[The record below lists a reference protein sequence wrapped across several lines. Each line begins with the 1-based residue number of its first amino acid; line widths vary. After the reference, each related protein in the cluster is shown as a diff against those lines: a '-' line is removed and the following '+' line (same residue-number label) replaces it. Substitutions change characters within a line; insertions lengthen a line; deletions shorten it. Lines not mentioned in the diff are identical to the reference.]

1 MSNLDSLHNS
11 KESKAFVT
19 KTAIAMAGSVD
30 SGKSSFVG
38 VCTTGILD
46 DGRGSARA
54 TVAKHKHEIDAG
66 KTSDISTRILK
77 LEGGRALTFID
88 LCGHEKYLKT
98 TARGISGHFPDYGCL
113 IVSPQREVTIV
124 TPQHYK
130 LLISQ
135 NIPIFIIISR
145 VDVTLEASYVS
156 TREKIIKLLK
166 TGGQKAEFV
175 NGYRHYKA
183 QESKKFTEE
192 EFQAK
197 KDKDV
202 KTITENLTL
211 NRMGKQVTVPVITVS
226 NVDGYYIDVCKA
238 VMNKLEPRD
247 IWNQNSDN
255 NRIINIFC
263 KKLGLERSEI
273 NNKFTG
279 SKFHVDTAFTVQGIG
294 LVVSGILMG
303 DPIKTGDVLNIGP
316 FGSDFVQVKVRS
328 MHNNNRE
335 PLSIIEDHGRG
346 CLSITFPKKTD
357 IQIKKPNIRK
367 GIVLVTRDQVP
378 NICYRFKAAIF
389 VFDKSV
395 SIKPYYSPVINIGT
409 VCQAARVL
417 EDDTFTEEVVD
428 SGGGGKRIVKKVM
441 GPGDIAAMWFKFRQ
455 RPEHVIPGS
464 ILTFRS
470 GEIHG
475 VGIILETLPIGQ
487 DNDAQPDAA
496 KRRNMPG
503 NSSKAPSTIKYKT
516 VDISV

>member
-1 MSNLDSLHNS
+1 MSTLN
-11 KESKAFVT
+11 ESKAFVT
-19 KTAIAMAGSVD
+19 KTAIAMAGPVD

-38 VCTTGILD
+38 VCTTGVLD

-77 LEGGRALTFID
+77 LEGGKALTFID

-98 TARGISGHFPDYGCL
+98 TARGISGHFPDYGCI

-130 LLISQ
+130 LLLSQ
-135 NIPIFIIISR
+135 NIPVFIIISR
-145 VDVTLEASYVS
+145 VDVTLEASYKS
-156 TREKIIKLLK
+156 TREKITKLLR
-166 TGGQKAEFV
+166 TGGQKPEFV
-175 NGYRHYKA
+175 NGYKHYMA
-183 QESKKFTEE
+183 LGSDKFTDDEYRE
-192 EFQAK
+192 K
-197 KDKDV
+197 KNKDIA
-202 KTITENLTL
+202 TITENLML
-211 NRMGKQVTVPVITVS
+211 NKRGKQATVPVITVS

-247 IWNQNSDN
+247 IWNQDSNN
-255 NRIINIFC
+255 NRIVKIFLDKLKLNHSDINT
-263 KKLGLERSEI
+263 
-273 NNKFTG
+273 KFSG
-279 SKFHVDTAFTVQGIG
+279 SKFHVDTAFNVDGIG

-303 DPIKTGDVLNIGP
+303 EPVKTGDLLNIGP
-316 FGSDFVQVKVRS
+316 FGSDFVQVKIRS

-335 PLSIIEDHGRG
+335 SVSVLEDHGRG
-346 CLSITFPKKTD
+346 CLNITFPKKNT
-357 IQIKKPNIRK
+357 IQIKKSNIRK
-367 GIVLVTRDQVP
+367 GIVLVTQDQVP
-378 NICYRFKAAIF
+378 NICFRFKAAIF
-389 VFDKSV
+389 IFDKSV

-409 VCQAARVL
+409 VCQSARVL

-428 SGGGGKRIVKKVM
+428 SVNGGNRVVKKVM

-475 VGIILETLPIGQ
+475 VGIVLETLPIGQ
-487 DNDAQPDAA
+487 DDDAKPDET
-496 KRRNMPG
+496 KKKNRIG
-503 NSSKAPSTIKYKT
+503 NAGKAPININYKK
-516 VDISV
+516 VDISI

>member
-1 MSNLDSLHNS
+1 MSTLNNA
-11 KESKAFVT
+11 KAFVT
-19 KTAIAMAGSVD
+19 KTAIAMAGPVD

-38 VCTTGILD
+38 VCTTGVLD

-77 LEGGRALTFID
+77 LDGGKALTFID

-98 TARGISGHFPDYGCL
+98 TARGISGHFPDYGCI

-130 LLISQ
+130 LLLSQ
-135 NIPIFIIISR
+135 NIPVFIIISR
-145 VDVTLEASYVS
+145 VDVTLEASYKS
-156 TREKIIKLLK
+156 TRKKIADLLR
-166 TGGQKAEFV
+166 TGGQKPEFV
-175 NGYRHYKA
+175 NGYKHYKA
-183 QESKKFTEE
+183 LESGEITDEKFQEKKN
-192 EFQAK
+192 
-197 KDKDV
+197 KDIA
-202 KTITENLTL
+202 TITENLML
-211 NRMGKQVTVPVITVS
+211 NKRGKQATVPVITVS

-247 IWNQNSDN
+247 IWNQDSNN
-255 NRIINIFC
+255 NRIVKIFLDKLKLSQSDINT
-263 KKLGLERSEI
+263 
-273 NNKFTG
+273 KFSG
-279 SKFHVDTAFTVQGIG
+279 SKFHVDTAFNVDGIG

-303 DPIKTGDVLNIGP
+303 EPVKTGDILNIGP
-316 FGSDFVQVKVRS
+316 FGSDFVQVKIRS

-335 PLSIIEDHGRG
+335 PISLLEDHGRG
-346 CLSITFPKKTD
+346 CLNITFPKKST
-357 IQIKKPNIRK
+357 IQIKKPSIRK
-367 GIVLVTRDQVP
+367 GVVLVTQDQVP
-378 NICYRFKAAIF
+378 NICFRFKAAIF
-389 VFDKSV
+389 IFDKSV

-417 EDDTFTEEVVD
+417 EDDTFTEEVAD
-428 SGGGGKRIVKKVM
+428 LANGGKRVVKKVM

-475 VGIILETLPIGQ
+475 VGIVLETLPIGQ
-487 DNDAQPDAA
+487 DDDAKPDET
-496 KRRNMPG
+496 KKKNRVG
-503 NSSKAPSTIKYKT
+503 NAGKAPVNIKYKK
-516 VDISV
+516 VDISI